1 MLYPDAQPQ
10 GKSSGS
16 GKPAKS
22 KPKPIPALPAV
33 IYTSFD
39 IHKADELRER
49 IEKAEEYRKRVR
61 EAAKDRG
68 KPKQNQKSQK
78 TDSSRQATQTK
89 APSYDPLSSIQAPRL
104 KPAPAPVRKE
114 TSDIGEAGD
123 EASVQAALPDI
134 ADVQGNPIDPSDME
148 LYRAARSNP
157 VLNETRTAI
166 QHEGIP
172 PAFQGDSDSYLRL
185 FGEWGIDEDN
195 DAEARFHLN
204 HWTQRSLGRNSGN
217 PLNTAREEALDEFGA
232 ADAAEAFNSYKEL
245 VEDTFDVRFTH
256 AGGADGW
263 NLINIIMAHVG
274 LEQTARA
281 FGAWVRDMS
290 GLAVDDAAA
299 FRLAFGKITLD
310 RSTSTSNKAVAQ
322 VAEGPTV
329 TIFRKQDNTRNYN
342 LLSNLLLHELGHIFN
357 AAAGQGDQDG
367 QGSIN
372 TTDGHPGSRVGMG
385 APDPSILLGDLY
397 IPRQAGQRLLYED
410 LAVPSDHGS
419 FTEADLNAFQI
430 QSLQQSMDEGR
441 NEVTADA
448 FLNRVAHQ
456 TSGGI
461 YGFTNA
467 PEGLNWQKFMDA
479 NMDEWIRNAIVH
491 NALDNENALTFFA
504 EHGMLPQAVSG
515 TIPPGRGTNV
525 RDTPS
530 TKGTKVTALPA
541 GKTLPVFGRIE
552 VEDDIKDWLAVMVQ
566 RDMHWVYADGVKLPE
581 GVNLNDLP
589 LVKEDAGFEF
599 EFDPNS
605 SFEETPWF
613 SQFVR
618 HLMQED
624 VNA

>member
-16 GKPAKS
+16 GTPAKP

-33 IYTSFD
+33 IHTAFG
-39 IHKADELRER
+39 IQEAEKLRER
-49 IEKAEEYRKRVR
+49 IKKAEEYRKRVR
-61 EAAKDRG
+61 EAA

-78 TDSSRQATQTK
+78 TDSSRQATQSKT
-89 APSYDPLSSIQAPRL
+89 PSYDPLSSIQAPRP
-104 KPAPAPVRKE
+104 KPAPASARKE
-114 TSDIGEAGD
+114 TSDIGKTEDAT
-123 EASVQAALPDI
+123 SVQAALPDI
-134 ADVQGNPIDPSDME
+134 ADMQGNLIDPNDME
-148 LYRAARSNP
+148 FYRAAYSNP

-166 QHEGIP
+166 QHEGIQ
-172 PAFQGDSDSYLRL
+172 PAFQGDSESYLRL
-185 FGEWGIDEDN
+185 FSEWGIDEDN

-204 HWTQRSLGRNSGN
+204 HWAQRLERNSGN

-232 ADAAEAFNSYKEL
+232 ADAAESFNSYKEL
-245 VEDTFDVRFTH
+245 VEDTFDVRFIH
-256 AGGADGW
+256 DEGADEW
-263 NLINIIMAHVG
+263 NLINIITAHVG

-281 FGAWVRDMS
+281 LGARVRDM

-299 FRLAFGKITLD
+299 FRLVFGKITLN
-310 RSTSTSNKAVAQ
+310 RSTGTGGAVAQ
-322 VAEGPTV
+322 VGGRTI

-357 AAAGQGDQDG
+357 AAAGQGAQDG

-372 TTDGHPGSRVGMG
+372 KTDGHPGSRVGMG

-397 IPRQAGQRLLYED
+397 IRQQAGQRLLYED

-419 FTEADLNAFQI
+419 FTEANLDAFQI
-430 QSLQQSMDEGR
+430 QSLQQSTKECR

-448 FLNRVAHQ
+448 FLNWVAHQ
-456 TSGGI
+456 TSGGV

-467 PEGLNWQKFMDA
+467 PEGLNWQEFMDA
-479 NMDEWIRNAIVH
+479 NMDKWIRNAIVH
-491 NALDNENALTFFA
+491 NAPGNENAMTFFA
-504 EHGMLPQAVSG
+504 EHGMLPQAVGSG
-515 TIPPGRGTNV
+515 TISPSDGAKV

-530 TKGTKVTALPA
+530 TDGSIETTLKA
-541 GKTLPVFGRIE
+541 GETLPVFGRIE
-552 VEDDIKDWLAVMVQ
+552 VEGDIKDWLAVMVQ
-566 RDMHWVYADGVKLPE
+566 GDIHWVYADGVKLPE

-589 LVKEDAGFEF
+589 MVKKDAGF

-613 SQFVR
+613 SQFVQ

>member
-10 GKSSGS
+10 DKSSGRGTS
-16 GKPAKS
+16 AKP

-33 IYTSFD
+33 IYTAFG
-39 IHKADELRER
+39 IQEAEKLRER

-61 EAAKDRG
+61 AAE
-68 KPKQNQKSQK
+68 KPKQNQKSQE
-78 TDSSRQATQTK
+78 TDSSRQTTRPK
-89 APSYDPLSSIQAPRL
+89 TTSYDPLSSIQAPQS
-104 KPAPAPVRKE
+104 KVAPAPVRKE
-114 TSDIGEAGD
+114 ISDISKAGE

-134 ADVQGNPIDPSDME
+134 ADMQGNPIDPSDME
-148 LYRAARSNP
+148 FYRAAHSNP
-157 VLNETRTAI
+157 VLNEARTAI

-172 PAFQGDSDSYLRL
+172 PAFQGNGDSYLRL
-185 FGEWGIDEDN
+185 FSEWGIDEDN
-195 DAEARFHLN
+195 DAEARFHLDY
-204 HWTQRSLGRNSGN
+204 WTQRPLGRNSGN

-232 ADAAEAFNSYKEL
+232 ADAAESFNSYKEL

-281 FGAWVRDMS
+281 LGAWVRDMS

-299 FRLAFGKITLD
+299 FRLVFGKITLD
-310 RSTSTSNKAVAQ
+310 RSTGTGGAVAR
-322 VAEGPTV
+322 VGGRTI

-342 LLSNLLLHELGHIFN
+342 LLPNLLLHELGHIFN
-357 AAAGQGDQDG
+357 AAAGQGDKRG

-397 IPRQAGQRLLYED
+397 IPQQAGQRLLYEN

-430 QSLQQSMDEGR
+430 QSLQQSTEESR
-441 NEVTADA
+441 NEFTADA
-448 FLNRVAHQ
+448 FLNWVAHQ
-456 TSGGI
+456 TSGGV

-467 PEGLNWQKFMDA
+467 PEGLNWQEFMDA

-504 EHGMLPQAVSG
+504 EHGMLPQVVSG
-515 TIPPGRGTNV
+515 TISPSDGAKV

-530 TKGTKVTALPA
+530 TEGTKVTTLPA

-552 VEDDIKDWLAVMVQ
+552 VEGDIKDWLAVMVQ

-589 LVKEDAGFEF
+589 LVKKEAGF

-613 SQFVR
+613 SQFVQ

>member
-10 GKSSGS
+10 DKSSGS
-16 GKPAKS
+16 GTSAKP

-33 IYTSFD
+33 IYTSFG
-39 IHKADELRER
+39 IQEAEKLRER
-49 IEKAEEYRKRVR
+49 IKKAEEYRERVQ
-61 EAAKDRG
+61 EAARNSG

-78 TDSSRQATQTK
+78 TDSSRQTTQPKT
-89 APSYDPLSSIQAPRL
+89 PSYDPLSSIQAPQS
-104 KPAPAPVRKE
+104 KATPATARKE
-114 TSDIGEAGD
+114 TSDIGKDED
-123 EASVQAALPDI
+123 EASVQAAPPDI
-134 ADVQGNPIDPSDME
+134 ADMQGNPIDPSDME
-148 LYRAARSNP
+148 FYGAAYSNP
-157 VLNETRTAI
+157 VLNEAQTAI

-204 HWTQRSLGRNSGN
+204 HWTQRLLERNSGN

-232 ADAAEAFNSYKEL
+232 ADAAESFNSYKEL
-245 VEDTFDVRFTH
+245 VEDTFDVRFIHT
-256 AGGADGW
+256 GKADEW
-263 NLINIIMAHVG
+263 NLINVITAHVG

-281 FGAWVRDMS
+281 LGARVRDMS
-290 GLAVDDAAA
+290 GLTVDDAAA
-299 FRLAFGKITLD
+299 FRLVFGKITLN
-310 RSTSTSNKAVAQ
+310 RSTGTGTGGAVAQ
-322 VAEGPTV
+322 VGGRTI

-357 AAAGQGDQDG
+357 AAAGQGDKRG

-410 LAVPSDHGS
+410 LAVSSDHGS
-419 FTEADLNAFQI
+419 FTEADLDAFQI
-430 QSLQQSMDEGR
+430 QSLQQSMDQGR

-448 FLNRVAHQ
+448 FLNWVAHQ
-456 TSGGI
+456 TSGGV

-467 PEGLNWQKFMDA
+467 PEGLNWQEFMDA
-479 NMDEWIRNAIVH
+479 NMDKWIRNAIVH
-491 NALDNENALTFFA
+491 NAPGNENALAFFA
-504 EHGMLPQAVSG
+504 EHGMLPQAVGSG
-515 TIPPGRGTNV
+515 TIPPGRGSKV

-530 TKGTKVTALPA
+530 KDGDIVATLKA
-541 GKTLPVFGRIE
+541 GETLPVFGRIE
-552 VEDDIKDWLAVMVQ
+552 ADDSRNWIAVMVQ
-566 RDMHWVYADGVKLPE
+566 GDMHWVRVDVINLPE

-589 LVKEDAGFEF
+589 LVKKDAGF

-613 SQFVR
+613 SQFVQ